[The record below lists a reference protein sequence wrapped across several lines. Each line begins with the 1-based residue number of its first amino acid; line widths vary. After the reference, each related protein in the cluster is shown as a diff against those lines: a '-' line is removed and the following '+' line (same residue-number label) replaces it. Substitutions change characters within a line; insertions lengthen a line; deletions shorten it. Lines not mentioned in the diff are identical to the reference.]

1 MLEAH
6 RALNLP
12 PASFAVGGQ
21 KMHEELTELVTS
33 LKQAHGENL
42 VSVILYGSMAVG
54 DHVPDRSHPNVLV
67 VLGRITPADLRL
79 ARRSLEVWQRR
90 HPLPLYFTRE
100 EMLDARDVF
109 PIEFLDM
116 SAAHRVLYGEDPL
129 VGLEIPTHNL
139 RHQLEF
145 ELRGKLIRLR
155 GLYIST
161 SHAADRLLALM
172 TDSIVSFAT
181 LFRHVV
187 RLCGIADVE
196 HAKRKVIDQLGRTL
210 GMDVSPFH
218 AVLDAREKKLQ
229 LSLADA
235 DDLFARYL
243 AAIETVI
250 RSVDALEER
259 P

>member
-1 MLEAH
+1 MD
-6 RALNLP
+6 
-12 PASFAVGGQ
+12 
-21 KMHEELTELVTS
+21 KELAELVTS
-33 LKQAHGENL
+33 LKQTHGENL
-42 VSVILYGSMAVG
+42 VSVVLYGSMVVG
-54 DHVPDRSHPNVLV
+54 NHVPGRPQPNILV
-67 VLGRITPADLRL
+67 VLDRITPADLRL
-79 ARRSLEVWQRR
+79 ARRALEVWQRR

-116 SAAHRVLYGEDPL
+116 SAAHRVLYGEDPF
-129 VGLEIPTHNL
+129 VGLDIPTHNL

-155 GLYIST
+155 ELYLPASQR
-161 SHAADRLLALM
+161 ADRLLALM

-187 RLCGIADVE
+187 RLYGVADVE
-196 HAKRKVIDQLGRTL
+196 QAKRKVIDQLGRTL

-218 AVLDAREKKLQ
+218 AVLDAREEKFH
-229 LSLADA
+229 LSLEDA

-259 P
+259 R